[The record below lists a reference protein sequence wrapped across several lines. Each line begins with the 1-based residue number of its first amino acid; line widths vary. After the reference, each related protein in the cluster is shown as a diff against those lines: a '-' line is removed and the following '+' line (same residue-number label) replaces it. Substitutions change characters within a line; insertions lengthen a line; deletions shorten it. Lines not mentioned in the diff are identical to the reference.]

1 MVFHLEDVATS
12 INERQVSLRR
22 GGILD
27 AELVVCGVGVRRRL
41 QLTEAAGL
49 ALDRG
54 VIVNEFL

>member
-1 MVFHLEDVATS
+1 
-12 INERQVSLRR
+12 
-22 GGILD
+22 LD